1 MSTRTL
7 MEHLDEL
14 TDMYQERIS
23 DLESQIQYRDDF
35 GKRYD
40 AKVMEL
46 ETIARAAVGELE
58 RHGTLE
64 FLLLKVPGARKWLPV
79 KNDVR

>member
-58 RHGTLE
+58 RQGTLE